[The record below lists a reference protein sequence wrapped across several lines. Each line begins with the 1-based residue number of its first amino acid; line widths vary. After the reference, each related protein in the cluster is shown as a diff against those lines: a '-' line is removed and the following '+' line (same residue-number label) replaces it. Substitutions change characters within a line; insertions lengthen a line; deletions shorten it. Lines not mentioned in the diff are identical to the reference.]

1 MITKFCPL
9 FIKSG
14 LFCLILAVLPF
25 YGCKKDGE
33 NIKNH
38 LPKADFEVDPG
49 RGDVNTVFNFDAS
62 SVTDVEDPTSALEI
76 RWDWNR
82 DKIFDTE
89 FSTNKTASHQYS
101 QVGIYRPLVEVRDS
115 KGMTDTLKQLIVVV
129 SDLSNRPPEI
139 PLYITPP
146 EWQDWMDVSVI
157 FKWTCT
163 DPDGDPL
170 TYDIWIGRSRTS
182 LELRQSGITDFNLVD
197 NVPQFET
204 TVSGFSYDTDYYWQI
219 GARDV
224 AGNYTVGLIS
234 KFSTRPVGNK

>member
-1 MITKFCPL
+1 MKTKL
-9 FIKSG
+9 FPPIIKPV
-14 LFCLILAVLPF
+14 LYCLILALLPF

-62 SVTDVEDPTSALEI
+62 SVSDVEDPTSALEI

-89 FSTNKTASHQYS
+89 FSTNKTASHQYG

-129 SDLSNRPPEI
+129 SDLTNRPPDI

-146 EWQDWMDVSVI
+146 EWQDWMDVSVV

-163 DPDGDPL
+163 DPDGDAL
-170 TYDIWIGRSRTS
+170 TYDIWTGRSRTS
-182 LELRQSGITDFNLVD
+182 LELRQSNITDFNLVD
-197 NVPQFET
+197 NVPQYET
-204 TVSGFSYDTDYYWQI
+204 TLSGFLYDTDYYWQI

-224 AGNYTVGLIS
+224 AGNYTVGMIS
-234 KFSTRPVGNK
+234 KFSTRPAGN